1 MMISFRKI
9 SVCCV
14 ALGLMAGCD
23 DDTTTPTS
31 DVPAADQSPLPDS
44 TAPDSTVP
52 DAAAPDGNT
61 PDAAAPDGGAPEAG
75 TPDATAPDVT
85 PGMGVFQS
93 SGGIHRTP
101 GVPLATQG
109 TAIFMRLRA
118 TAGTPPAAPVMVTVT
133 GPMSGSPLGW
143 NAGMPLT
150 LTYPMGGNFF
160 GAYPGVSP
168 MSGNYVLAATLD
180 GAPVSTN
187 FNLDTSAPPT
197 LEPSASLT
205 LSNVSTAQVDG
216 TWQAVTGAVSYRFAV
231 RDTSTSPP
239 TILRSVRVTTTS
251 ASLTMLTLDRSR
263 TTYDA
268 EVLAYPVDLSPADV
282 TTPPPAFNVS
292 FRRVA
297 VVFP

>member
-1 MMISFRKI
+1 MNSFRKI

-14 ALGLMAGCD
+14 AFGLMAGCGD
-23 DDTTTPTS
+23 DAPTPTS
-31 DVPAADQSPLPDS
+31 DVPAADQSPLPDATAPDATTPDATTPDA
-44 TAPDSTVP
+44 TAPDSNV
-52 DAAAPDGNT
+52 
-61 PDAAAPDGGAPEAG
+61 PEAG
-75 TPDATAPDVT
+75 TPDAIAPDVT

-101 GVPLATQG
+101 AAVLTTQG
-109 TAIFMRLRA
+109 TAIFMRLRT

-143 NAGMPLT
+143 NAGMPFL
-150 LTYPMGGNFF
+150 LTYPMGSNFF
-160 GAYPGVSP
+160 GAYPGVTP
-168 MSGNYVLAATLD
+168 ASGNYVLTATLD

-205 LSNVSTAQVDG
+205 LSNVTTAQVDG
-216 TWQAVTGAVSYRFAV
+216 AWQAVTGAVSYRFAV